1 MFFSILKKARKYE
14 LCKKHEYV
22 IEVMKGTRNG
32 KDPENVIS
40 SKDVVN

>member
-1 MFFSILKKARKYE
+1 MNYVE
-14 LCKKHEYV
+14 KHEYV